1 MQETEFITQGEEAYY
16 TDENGRLVPKNEKL
30 LSITEIA
37 KYRNIP
43 TERLR
48 YYDKIGL
55 LKPDYVDEQTDRR
68 FYSAQQCE
76 KLGTIK
82 ELRNLNL
89 SLKEIEEYFDHR
101 NLEKSE
107 RILHERYE
115 LLKEEIAAKLEIS
128 RVLEEKLRFI
138 RELSNTDFR
147 LDDPVIKELPERY
160 ALMGETNKFR
170 TNLTGIEFMKLEETL
185 GGTSPVLATDKVA
198 MTIPNSLDMDECEE
212 KRRPMLF
219 CGAEYFRRKSFSV
232 VAGGRYICAYHRNCY
247 SYFGELIMKMR
258 CLAEAQGCRLGDEG
272 IMIYRID
279 ITLTDNDDETIAE
292 LQFPLVEDHKDTE
305 E

>member
-1 MQETEFITQGEEAYY
+1 MTDDMKYTVFY
-16 TDENGRLVPKNEKL
+16 TDENGQLVPNGEKL

-55 LKPDYVDEQTDRR
+55 LRPDYVDKLTGRR

-82 ELRNLNL
+82 ELRRLNL
-89 SLKEIEEYFDHR
+89 SLKEIEDYFSDR

-107 RILHERYE
+107 RVLRQRYE
-115 LLKEEIAAKLEIS
+115 LLQQEIADKLEIS
-128 RVLEEKLRFI
+128 RVLKEKLKFI
-138 RELSNTDFR
+138 RELNNTDFK

-160 ALMGETNKFR
+160 ALKGESNKFR
-170 TNLTGIEFMKLEETL
+170 TNLTGIEFMKLEEAI

-198 MTIPNSLDMDECEE
+198 MTLWCSARQIRLTRKASQQWQEENTFALFTGIATAISVSL
-212 KRRPMLF
+212 
-219 CGAEYFRRKSFSV
+219 
-232 VAGGRYICAYHRNCY
+232 
-247 SYFGELIMKMR
+247 
-258 CLAEAQGCRLGDEG
+258 
-272 IMIYRID
+272 
-279 ITLTDNDDETIAE
+279 
-292 LQFPLVEDHKDTE
+292 
-305 E
+305 

>member
-1 MQETEFITQGEEAYY
+1 MTDDMKYTVFY
-16 TDENGRLVPKNEKL
+16 TDENGQLVPNGEKL

-55 LKPDYVDEQTDRR
+55 LRPDYVDKLTGRR

-82 ELRNLNL
+82 ELRRLNL
-89 SLKEIEEYFDHR
+89 SLKEIEDYFSDR

-107 RILHERYE
+107 RVLRQRYE
-115 LLKEEIAAKLEIS
+115 LLQQEIADKLEIS
-128 RVLEEKLRFI
+128 RVLKEKLKFI
-138 RELSNTDFR
+138 RELNNTDFK

-160 ALMGETNKFR
+160 ALKGESNKFR
-170 TNLTGIEFMKLEETL
+170 TNLTGIEFMKLEEAI

-198 MTIPNSLDMDECEE
+198 MTIKNSVDPDDMDSE
-212 KRRPMLF
+212 
-219 CGAEYFRRKSFSV
+219 V
-232 VAGGRYICAYHRNCY
+232 
-247 SYFGELIMKMR
+247 
-258 CLAEAQGCRLGDEG
+258 
-272 IMIYRID
+272 
-279 ITLTDNDDETIAE
+279 
-292 LQFPLVEDHKDTE
+292 
-305 E
+305 

>member
-1 MQETEFITQGEEAYY
+1 MIWKYTVLY
-16 TDENGRLVPKNEKL
+16 TDENGQLVPNGEKL

-55 LKPDYVDEQTDRR
+55 LRPDYVDKLTGRR

-82 ELRNLNL
+82 ELRRLNL
-89 SLKEIEEYFDHR
+89 SLKEIEDYFSDR

-107 RILHERYE
+107 RVLRQRYE
-115 LLKEEIAAKLEIS
+115 LLQQEIADKLEIS
-128 RVLEEKLRFI
+128 RVLKEKLKFI
-138 RELSNTDFR
+138 RELNNTDFK

-160 ALMGETNKFR
+160 ALKGESNKFR
-170 TNLTGIEFMKLEETL
+170 TNLTGIEFMKFEEAI

-198 MTIPNSLDMDECEE
+198 MGL
-212 KRRPMLF
+212 
-219 CGAEYFRRKSFSV
+219 
-232 VAGGRYICAYHRNCY
+232 
-247 SYFGELIMKMR
+247 
-258 CLAEAQGCRLGDEG
+258 
-272 IMIYRID
+272 
-279 ITLTDNDDETIAE
+279 
-292 LQFPLVEDHKDTE
+292 
-305 E
+305 

>member
-1 MQETEFITQGEEAYY
+1 MTDDMKYTVFY
-16 TDENGRLVPKNEKL
+16 TDENGQLVPNGEKL

-55 LKPDYVDEQTDRR
+55 LRPDYVDKLTGRR

-82 ELRNLNL
+82 ELRRLNL
-89 SLKEIEEYFDHR
+89 SLKEIEDYFSDR

-107 RILHERYE
+107 RVLRQRYE
-115 LLKEEIAAKLEIS
+115 LLQQEIADKLEIS
-128 RVLEEKLRFI
+128 RVLKEKLKFI
-138 RELSNTDFR
+138 RELNNTDFK

-160 ALMGETNKFR
+160 ALKGESNKFR
-170 TNLTGIEFMKLEETL
+170 TNLTGIEFMKLEEAI

-198 MTIPNSLDMDECEE
+198 MTIKNSV
-212 KRRPMLF
+212 LF
-219 CGAEYFRRKSFSV
+219 SEALSARISIRCQNMTLQWWVSHMTAERQT
-232 VAGGRYICAYHRNCY
+232 AQAQD
-247 SYFGELIMKMR
+247 
-258 CLAEAQGCRLGDEG
+258 LALPA
-272 IMIYRID
+272 
-279 ITLTDNDDETIAE
+279 
-292 LQFPLVEDHKDTE
+292 
-305 E
+305 